1 MQQFF
6 SQDFIP
12 QSICLFCGASSGTD
26 PIYAKFAYSFG
37 KLLADRNIQLVYG
50 GAKVGLM
57 GIVADSALQYGGKV
71 IGVMPKHLS
80 GIEVAHAHLT
90 ELRIVPNMHQRKE
103 MMFNLSDSIVVLPGG
118 FGTLDE
124 LFEVLTWK
132 QLGLHQKRIFLFNIA
147 KFWQPLIKTIDHF
160 IHQGFVNS
168 INRQLFTIIE
178 NPEEMI

>member
-26 PIYAKFAYSFG
+26 PIYTKFAYSFG

-57 GIVADSALQYGGKV
+57 GIVADAALQYGGKV

-90 ELRIVPNMHQRKE
+90 ELRIVPICIN
-103 MMFNLSDSIVVLPGG
+103 
-118 FGTLDE
+118 
-124 LFEVLTWK
+124 
-132 QLGLHQKRIFLFNIA
+132 A
-147 KFWQPLIKTIDHF
+147 KK
-160 IHQGFVNS
+160 
-168 INRQLFTIIE
+168 
-178 NPEEMI
+178 

>member
-1 MQQFF
+1 
-6 SQDFIP
+6 
-12 QSICLFCGASSGTD
+12 
-26 PIYAKFAYSFG
+26 
-37 KLLADRNIQLVYG
+37 
-50 GAKVGLM
+50 
-57 GIVADSALQYGGKV
+57 
-71 IGVMPKHLS
+71 
-80 GIEVAHAHLT
+80 
-90 ELRIVPNMHQRKE
+90 MHQRKE

-132 QLGLHQKRIFLFNIA
+132 QLGLHQKRIFLFNVA